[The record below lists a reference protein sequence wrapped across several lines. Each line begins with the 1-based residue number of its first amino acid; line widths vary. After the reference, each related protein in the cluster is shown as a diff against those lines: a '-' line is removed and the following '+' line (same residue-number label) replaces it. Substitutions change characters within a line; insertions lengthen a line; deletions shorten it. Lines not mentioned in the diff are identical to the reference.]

1 MAGPSA
7 ATMVAAQD
15 ASAAHGSLPGI
26 ASWRSGGPGYQP
38 EARGALEGA
47 WTRLSTFNIYK
58 LLTKIY
64 KLKKFR
70 CQGIRSG
77 ETLNPDTRDLRPSNP
92 PSSCL
97 HQSS

>member
-1 MAGPSA
+1 MAGPSE

-15 ASAAHGSLPGI
+15 ASAGHGSLPGI
-26 ASWRSGGPGYQP
+26 ALLAFGW
-38 EARGALEGA
+38 ARIS
-47 WTRLSTFNIYK
+47 TRFSAFNIYK

-77 ETLNPDTRDLRPSNP
+77 ETLIPDTRDLRPKT
-92 PSSCL
+92 
-97 HQSS
+97 